1 MIVGRFPAHEKL
13 QDAAGHSGVASCVRP
28 RGRGRARFIARATRA
43 QTAQKSAEDDEIW
56 DIIKDTT
63 DASLLQ
69 SFLEGFPNSRH
80 AAAAQARL
88 AAVTASKPPTAATA
102 PTPPPATASKP
113 PAATVAPTP
122 PPATA
127 TKPPVATVTP
137 ATPPATTPKPPAAGA
152 TPLLPPVTIPA
163 PASPPSGTATQLR
176 KLFPEPRQGQDGSGN
191 MRVDWCLNWAANCG
205 KPAAEAFC
213 QARGFRQATSFQSQ
227 QTGGPTW
234 VAGDRKICLQPACT
248 APPPSHARARPRG
261 DRGRSWKRFR
271 IRPSTTCRSRLAST
285 RSATAASPRLIVSAA
300 QSGSRTLVDSSK
312 LPAAGRS
319 ADLGDGANCLGCRAL
334 KGVIC
339 SRGG

>member
-1 MIVGRFPAHEKL
+1 MRDSSLAQP
-13 QDAAGHSGVASCVRP
+13 
-28 RGRGRARFIARATRA
+28 A

-102 PTPPPATASKP
+102 PTPPPATA
-113 PAATVAPTP
+113 A
-122 PPATA
+122 
-127 TKPPVATVTP
+127 KPPVATATP
-137 ATPPATTPKPPAAGA
+137 ATPPATTPKPPAAGM

-213 QARGFRQATSFQSQ
+213 QARDFRQATSFQSQ

-248 APPPSHARARPRG
+248 ALAAITCEGEAER
-261 DRGRSWKRFR
+261 RSWTIVEEIPDPTINHLPIATCLHPFR
-271 IRPSTTCRSRLAST
+271 DCGKPTADSFCRAIGFTHASGFFE
-285 RSATAASPRLIVSAA
+285 APG
-300 QSGSRTLVDSSK
+300 SGSVVHF
-312 LPAAGRS
+312 
-319 ADLGDGANCLGCRAL
+319 GDGANCLGCRAL